1 MARSKNYYN
10 RYSNPPLK
18 IQFKAGYEAFYNPKQ
33 WTRTVK
39 GGATAITTHN
49 PCYKGSMP
57 FKEWERGYNKAY
69 FEQLAKVKRLERSL

>member
-1 MARSKNYYN
+1 MARSKFYYEK
-10 RYSNPPLK
+10 YSMPPLK
-18 IQFKAGYEAFYNPKQ
+18 IQYKAGYDAFNNHRQ
-33 WTRTVK
+33 WIKTVK
-39 GGATAITTHN
+39 GGATVITTYN